1 MKEKTVLL
9 SSVLLASVLLV
20 ACSICVI
27 ALVPEPA
34 VQEYQPSTWPLLF
47 QSVEEFEAA
56 ESKARSGETAYYY
69 IPADLPD
76 HMKFYQISKV
86 EGAYIAVTY
95 SVETSGIDTT
105 GLSSYGI
112 ERISS
117 LICQFDP
124 YEDGSVPLTSFSN
137 MGFKPIDYQG
147 RTIYYFEDRDSLS
160 SDNRLVGYSIAFLQ
174 DEHCIY
180 MHLPAI
186 DTFENMM
193 QYADVVKVTID

>member
-1 MKEKTVLL
+1 MNKKTVLL
-9 SSVLLASVLLV
+9 TTVMLASVLLV
-20 ACSICVI
+20 LCTICVI
-27 ALVPEPA
+27 ALIPEPA
-34 VQEYQPSTWPLLF
+34 VQEYQPSTWPLLY

-56 ESKARSGETAYYY
+56 ESKARSGDAAYYY

-86 EGAYIAVTY
+86 EEEYIAVTY
-95 SVETSGIDTT
+95 SVDTSEIDTA

-117 LICQFDP
+117 LICQFNL
-124 YEDGSVPLTSFSN
+124 YEDGSVTLTSFSN

-147 RTIYYFEDRDSLS
+147 RTIYFYDDYDPQSADKRT
-160 SDNRLVGYSIAFLQ
+160 VGYSIAFLQ
-174 DEHCIY
+174 DGHCIY

-193 QYADVVKVTID
+193 QYADVIKVTID